1 MLLVGRAVRLTLQ
14 VLALLAQMQF
24 LLVFLQEL

>member
-1 MLLVGRAVRLTLQ
+1 MLLVGRAARLTLQ